1 MTFGGTGY
9 GSAGRDASE
18 IARHRELGEVG
29 GLSSVELRP
38 VGTLDIESADDFR
51 QTFARALESGVTQL
65 FVDLGEVSYIDST
78 GLGSLMQLY
87 REAKS
92 RGGKT
97 WFYGMTPPVQEIFS
111 LTRLDKI
118 VALYGTRR
126 EAFAE
131 AEGSG

>member
-1 MTFGGTGY
+1 M
-9 GSAGRDASE
+9 
-18 IARHRELGEVG
+18 G

>member
-9 GSAGRDASE
+9 GSAGHDASE
-18 IARHRELGEVG
+18 IAHHRELGEVG

-51 QTFARALESGVTQL
+51 QTFARILESGVTQL
-65 FVDLGEVSYIDST
+65 FVDLGEVRYIDST

-92 RGGKT
+92 RGGKS
-97 WFYGMTPPVQEIFS
+97 WFYGLTPPVQEIFS

-118 VALYGTRR
+118 IELHGTR
-126 EAFAE
+126 EQAFAE
-131 AEGSG
+131 AAGSG